1 MKTIKTIL
9 VDDEPRGLSAL
20 QRLLEFNCPEI
31 EIIGLCS
38 SADEAKEKITL
49 LKPELVFLD
58 IAMPEKNGF
67 DLLNAFDRR
76 YDVTGF
82 PDPAGSGAI
91 YRYPAAGRVLVI
103 GLESR

>member
-38 SADEAKEKITL
+38 SADEAKEKNIMMVLATEFPPMNPDAS
-49 LKPELVFLD
+49 KVMQIDQECRPLVLSFISALR
-58 IAMPEKNGF
+58 A
-67 DLLNAFDRR
+67 LSL
-76 YDVTGF
+76 
-82 PDPAGSGAI
+82 AI
-91 YRYPAAGRVLVI
+91 EFVSIR
-103 GLESR
+103 